1 MKCINCHEHGLI
13 ATMPLEGPLVCDMIC
28 WKLEPLVV
36 HIIARGQ
43 TPELN
48 AIEAPD
54 WCPLAKETEIK

>member
-1 MKCINCHEHGLI
+1 
-13 ATMPLEGPLVCDMIC
+13 MPLEGPLVCDMIC